1 MIFGDLTDGDRG
13 PWLKV
18 QARQA
23 HLAPSVSR
31 VESGTGRS
39 VWGQYDPVAHRRPTR
54 HEPFPVLLHSW
65 TSGDLDLGCGRDISA
80 ATAPW
85 NSPPPPIDASHCVL
99 QPAVGPSVHMYLYS
113 LCWPERA
120 APTAR
125 YQATARRHNRY
136 SILAQPIP
144 WAPASTRDS
153 IPMDPIDLTDA
164 VRWKCKGKSGTNGPR
179 GISHSEQSSWGKRLR
194 TAHDG
199 MSRADHEPFIS
210 IADHPPFWEM
220 NQ

>member
-1 MIFGDLTDGDRG
+1 MILLRTVDRLDTSPFLSYYTPG
-13 PWLKV
+13 RLGIWILGVDVTSLQPRPL
-18 QARQA
+18 
-23 HLAPSVSR
+23 
-31 VESGTGRS
+31 GT
-39 VWGQYDPVAHRRPTR
+39 A
-54 HEPFPVLLHSW
+54 L
-65 TSGDLDLGCGRDISA
+65 
-80 ATAPW
+80 
-85 NSPPPPIDASHCVL
+85 PPPIDASHCVL

-153 IPMDPIDLTDA
+153 IPMDPIDLMDA

-179 GISHSEQSSWGKRLR
+179 GISHLEQSSWGKRLR